1 MQDNKSY
8 DFANI
13 INKNIDEYFKNNKE
27 FNIIM
32 NIKKKQFW
40 YILACENKFRFY
52 LHLYKKLFPLIIEL
66 EHYTASLI
74 KINFSKI
81 YNNFNMDL
89 PNIKTKLSFFKTFAI
104 NTGKW

>member
-1 MQDNKSY
+1 M
-8 DFANI
+8 
-13 INKNIDEYFKNNKE
+13 NKNIDEYFKNNKE

-32 NIKKKQFW
+32 DIKKKQFQ
-40 YILACENKFRFY
+40 YILAYENKFGFY
-52 LHLYKKLFPLIIEL
+52 LHLYEKLFPLIIEL
-66 EHYTASLI
+66 EYYTASLI

-104 NTGKW
+104 NTGK